1 MQELW
6 IPTFLFRKTFH
17 LSTRSVKLMKKIR
30 PFIAVALF
38 LAFMSLSSLAMAAAP
53 VQNSTNAYDIT
64 PTPPT
69 PTPTPPGEEGSAV
82 TNISQIFHHLVFPA
96 ETISEAL
103 ARIFDKAADK
113 EVRAMSEEVTR
124 WTQVIGEIVQ
134 APSQGDYS
142 KVAQSSLPVAA
153 ALAPALFLLRLAL
166 YHWGR
171 LLGDDDSGLRV
182 VGDWVTAGVPAVA
195 SGPFLDLIVRLGWWM
210 VGKVIGETAGL
221 AIEFVR
227 ATTATSVLLGLAN
240 LTFLG
245 ALISIGLSVGSLLAI
260 GGMLFA
266 FASANAVLFILAIL
280 APPLAVASV
289 LPQARWLR
297 SLWMKAVILIALLP
311 IVAGGVF
318 KAGMAAGTWLGQ
330 QGLLSAIIR
339 VIWLWGAT
347 GLLLSLAGILGKMT
361 ISTTADAF
369 GQMIKAVQQIASIGA
384 LAASG
389 VGAGGAVGAIGTGSS
404 SLAGTTA
411 VTSGLTSS
419 ATALGSGST
428 QITGGLT
435 GMEAAMSHLNVAQQ
449 LTQRAGTLDAMGL
462 HTPASYNR
470 SLAHG
475 HELAARQAEL
485 AERIQRFSGV
495 QTKSPDFG
503 FSPSVNSTVQSSFNG
518 STEDFQRGFQALSP
532 HIAEHGLDPNVLAAQ
547 YPEDTAHMVQAYLNH
562 SEEISGARDPLFHAS
577 ELGNASQVR
586 GMITFMP
593 INKKDEENNS

>member
-1 MQELW
+1 MLRKEL
-6 IPTFLFRKTFH
+6 PFT
-17 LSTRSVKLMKKIR
+17 TRPFKPMKRAR
-30 PFIAVALF
+30 PFIVLALF
-38 LAFMSLSSLAMAAAP
+38 LALMSLSSLAMAAVP
-53 VQNSTNAYDIT
+53 VQNPNLAYTIT
-64 PTPPT
+64 PTPTATAT
-69 PTPTPPGEEGSAV
+69 PTPTPPNGGGSTI

-103 ARIFDKAADK
+103 AGIFDKAADK
-113 EVRAMSEEVTR
+113 EVRAMSEEVAS
-124 WTQVIGEIVQ
+124 WTLVIGEIVQ

-142 KVAQSSLPVAA
+142 KVAQASLPVAA

-182 VGDWVTAGVPAVA
+182 VGDWVTAGVLAVV

-210 VGKVIGETAGL
+210 VGKVIGEAGGL
-221 AIEFVR
+221 AMNFVSS
-227 ATTATSVLLGLAN
+227 TTATSVVLGLAN
-240 LTFLG
+240 LSFLG
-245 ALISIGLSVGSLLAI
+245 GLISIGLSIGSLLAI

-266 FASANAVLFILAIL
+266 FASANAVLFILAVL
-280 APPLAVASV
+280 APPLAIASV
-289 LPQARWLR
+289 LPQASWLR

-318 KAGMAAGTWLGQ
+318 KAGLAASYLFDK

-369 GQMIKAVQQIASIGA
+369 GQMIKAVQQIVSIGA

-389 VGAGGAVGAIGTGSS
+389 VGAAGAGAVGAAGA
-404 SLAGTTA
+404 AGTA
-411 VTSGLTSS
+411 
-419 ATALGSGST
+419 
-428 QITGGLT
+428 GGLS
-435 GMEAAMSHLNVAQQ
+435 GGEAAMSHLNAAQQ
-449 LTQRAGTLDAMGL
+449 LTQRAGNMEAMGL
-462 HTPASYNR
+462 HAPAAYNR

-485 AERIQRFSGV
+485 GERMQRFDGAQPTSTS
-495 QTKSPDFG
+495 QDYG
-503 FSPSVNSTVQSSFNG
+503 FSQSVNSSIQSNFNG
-518 STEDFQRGFQALSP
+518 SPQEFQQGFQALSP
-532 HIAEHGLDPNVLAAQ
+532 HISQHGLDPNVLAAQ

-562 SEEISGARDPLFHAS
+562 SDEISQARDPLYRAS
-577 ELGNASQVR
+577 ELGNANQVQ
-586 GMITFMP
+586 GMITFMS
-593 INKKDEENNS
+593 INKKDEDNKT

>member
-1 MQELW
+1 
-6 IPTFLFRKTFH
+6 
-17 LSTRSVKLMKKIR
+17 MKKIR
-30 PFIAVALF
+30 PIILLF
-38 LAFMSLSSLAMAAAP
+38 LLIALMSLSSLAMAATP
-53 VQNSTNAYDIT
+53 VHASSAELLT
-64 PTPPT
+64 T
-69 PTPTPPGEEGSAV
+69 PTPTVTVTTTPIPPPDGGG
-82 TNISQIFHHLVFPA
+82 TTTTTLSQIFHHLVFPA

-103 ARIFDKAADK
+103 AGIFDKAADK
-113 EVRAMSEEVTR
+113 EVRAMSEEVAR

-182 VGDWVTAGVPAVA
+182 VGDWVTAGVLAIA

-210 VGKVIGETAGL
+210 VGKVIGETGL
-221 AIEFVR
+221 LAMNFVET
-227 ATTATSVLLGLAN
+227 TTATSVLLGLAN

-245 ALISIGLSVGSLLAI
+245 SLLNIGLSIGSLLAI

-266 FASANAVLFILAIL
+266 FASANAVLFILAVL
-280 APPLAVASV
+280 APPIAIASV
-289 LPQARWLR
+289 LPQAGWLR

-318 KAGMAAGTWLGQ
+318 KAGMAASTWMGQ
-330 QGLLSAIIR
+330 QGLLSAILR

-369 GQMIKAVQQIASIGA
+369 GGMIKAAQQIISIGA

-389 VGAGGAVGAIGTGSS
+389 VGAAGAGAVGAAGASAGATEAAASGGFTG
-404 SLAGTTA
+404 A
-411 VTSGLTSS
+411 
-419 ATALGSGST
+419 
-428 QITGGLT
+428 
-435 GMEAAMSHLNVAQQ
+435 EAAMSHLNAAGQ
-449 LTQRAGTLDAMGL
+449 LTQQAGNLDAMGL
-462 HTPASYNR
+462 HAPAAYNR

-485 AERIQRFSGV
+485 GERMQRFGGV
-495 QTKSPDFG
+495 VSASTPAPQDFG
-503 FSPSVNSTVQSSFNG
+503 FSSSVNSSIQSNFNG
-518 STEDFQRGFQALSP
+518 SPREFQQGFQTMSTD
-532 HIAEHGLDPNVLAAQ
+532 IAKHGMDPNAFAAQ
-547 YPEDTAHMVQAYLNH
+547 YPEETAHMTRAYLDH
-562 SEEISGARDPLFHAS
+562 PEEIITARDPLYRAS
-577 ELGNASQVR
+577 ELGNATRVKE
-586 GMITFMP
+586 ILTFMP
-593 INKKDEENNS
+593 NQKEEDNPT

>member
-1 MQELW
+1 
-6 IPTFLFRKTFH
+6 
-17 LSTRSVKLMKKIR
+17 MKRAR
-30 PFIAVALF
+30 PFIVLALF
-38 LAFMSLSSLAMAAAP
+38 LALISLSSLAMAAAP
-53 VQNSTNAYDIT
+53 AQASSPAYDIT
-64 PTPPT
+64 PTPPPT
-69 PTPTPPGEEGSAV
+69 PTPTPPDGGGSSTI
-82 TNISQIFHHLVFPA
+82 TNISQIFHRLVFPA

-103 ARIFDKAADK
+103 AGIFDKAADK
-113 EVRAMSEEVTR
+113 EVRAMSEEVAR

-182 VGDWVTAGVPAVA
+182 VGDWVTAGVLAVV

-210 VGKVIGETAGL
+210 VGKVIGETAVL
-221 AIEFVR
+221 AVSFVES
-227 ATTATSVLLGLAN
+227 TTATSVLLGLAN

-245 ALISIGLSVGSLLAI
+245 SLLSIGLSIGSLLAI

-266 FASANAVLFILAIL
+266 FASANAVLFILAVL
-280 APPLAVASV
+280 APPLAIASV
-289 LPQARWLR
+289 LPQATWLR
-297 SLWMKAVILIALLP
+297 SLWLKAVILIALLP
-311 IVAGGVF
+311 VVAGGIF
-318 KAGMAAGTWLGQ
+318 KAGMASSAWLGQ

-369 GQMIKAVQQIASIGA
+369 GQLVKAAQQIIAIGA

-389 VGAGGAVGAIGTGSS
+389 AGAGAAGVAGTGAVATET
-404 SLAGTTA
+404 GTTA
-411 VTSGLTSS
+411 SGL
-419 ATALGSGST
+419 SG
-428 QITGGLT
+428 G
-435 GMEAAMSHLNVAQQ
+435 EAAMNHLNAAQQ
-449 LTQRAGTLDAMGL
+449 LTQRAATFEAMGL
-462 HTPASYNR
+462 HAPASYNR

-485 AERIQRFSGV
+485 GERMQRFGGV
-495 QTKSPDFG
+495 RTESADFG
-503 FSPSVNSTVQSSFNG
+503 FSPSVNSAIQSNFNG

-532 HIAEHGLDPNVLAAQ
+532 HISQHGLDPNALAAQ
-547 YPEDTAHMVQAYLNH
+547 YPEDTARMVQAYLNH
-562 SEEISGARDPLFHAS
+562 SDEISQARDPLYRAS
-577 ELGNASQVR
+577 ELGKASRVQ

-593 INKKDEENNS
+593 IKDKDEDKKS

>member
-1 MQELW
+1 
-6 IPTFLFRKTFH
+6 
-17 LSTRSVKLMKKIR
+17 MKKVR
-30 PFIAVALF
+30 PFIVLALF
-38 LAFMSLSSLAMAAAP
+38 LALMSMSSLAMAGAP
-53 VQNSTNAYDIT
+53 AQNSNLAYDINPT
-64 PTPPT
+64 PTIT
-69 PTPTPPGEEGSAV
+69 PTPTPPDGSGSTI
-82 TNISQIFHHLVFPA
+82 TNMSQIFHHLVFPA

-103 ARIFDKAADK
+103 AGIFDKAADK
-113 EVRAMSEEVTR
+113 EVRAMSEEVAS
-124 WTQVIGEIVQ
+124 WTLVMGEIVQ

-142 KVAQSSLPVAA
+142 KVAQASLPVAA

-182 VGDWVTAGVPAVA
+182 VGDWVTAGVLAVV

-210 VGKVIGETAGL
+210 VGKVIGEAGGL
-221 AIEFVR
+221 AMNFVSS
-227 ATTATSVLLGLAN
+227 TTATSVVLGLAN

-245 ALISIGLSVGSLLAI
+245 GLISIGLSIGSLLAI

-266 FASANAVLFILAIL
+266 FASANAVLFILAVL
-280 APPLAVASV
+280 APPLAIASV
-289 LPQARWLR
+289 LPQAGWLR

-318 KAGMAAGTWLGQ
+318 KAGLAASYLFDK

-347 GLLLSLAGILGKMT
+347 GLLLSMAGILGKMT

-369 GQMIKAVQQIASIGA
+369 GQMIKAVQQIVSIGA

-389 VGAGGAVGAIGTGSS
+389 LGAAGAGAGAAGAAGTGAS
-404 SLAGTTA
+404 A
-411 VTSGLTSS
+411 SGAAAS
-419 ATALGSGST
+419 ANGLSG
-428 QITGGLT
+428 G
-435 GMEAAMSHLNVAQQ
+435 EAAMSHLHAAQQ

-462 HTPASYNR
+462 HAPAAYNR

-475 HELAARQAEL
+475 HELSARQAEL
-485 AERIQRFSGV
+485 GERMQRFGGV
-495 QTKSPDFG
+495 QSQSQLQDFG
-503 FSPSVNSTVQSSFNG
+503 FSTSVNTAIQSNFNG

-532 HIAEHGLDPNVLAAQ
+532 HISQHGLDPNALAAQ
-547 YPEDTAHMVQAYLNH
+547 YPEDTAQMVQAYLNH
-562 SEEISGARDPLFHAS
+562 SEEISQARDPLYRAS
-577 ELGNASQVR
+577 ELGKANQVQ

-593 INKKDEENNS
+593 INKKDEDDKT

>member
-1 MQELW
+1 
-6 IPTFLFRKTFH
+6 
-17 LSTRSVKLMKKIR
+17 MKKAR
-30 PFIAVALF
+30 PFIVLALF
-38 LAFMSLSSLAMAAAP
+38 LALMSLSSLAMAAAP
-53 VQNSTNAYDIT
+53 VQNPNLAYTIT
-64 PTPPT
+64 PTPTATAT
-69 PTPTPPGEEGSAV
+69 PTPTSPDGGGSTI

-103 ARIFDKAADK
+103 AGIFDKAADK
-113 EVRAMSEEVTR
+113 EVRAMSEEVAS
-124 WTQVIGEIVQ
+124 WTLVIGEIVQ

-182 VGDWVTAGVPAVA
+182 VGDWVTAGVLAVV

-210 VGKVIGETAGL
+210 VGKVIGEAGGL
-221 AIEFVR
+221 AMNFVSS
-227 ATTATSVLLGLAN
+227 TTATSVVLGLAN
-240 LTFLG
+240 LSFLG
-245 ALISIGLSVGSLLAI
+245 GLISIGLSIGSLLAI

-266 FASANAVLFILAIL
+266 FASANAVLFILAVL
-280 APPLAVASV
+280 APPLAIASV
-289 LPQARWLR
+289 LPQASWLR

-318 KAGMAAGTWLGQ
+318 KAGLAASYLFDK

-369 GQMIKAVQQIASIGA
+369 GQMIKAVQQIVSIGA

-389 VGAGGAVGAIGTGSS
+389 VGAAGAGAVGAAGAAGTGAGA
-404 SLAGTTA
+404 AGTAATA
-411 VTSGLTSS
+411 SGL
-419 ATALGSGST
+419 SGG
-428 QITGGLT
+428 Q
-435 GMEAAMSHLNVAQQ
+435 AAMSHLNAAQQ
-449 LTQRAGTLDAMGL
+449 LTQRAGNLDAMGL
-462 HTPASYNR
+462 HAPAAYNR

-475 HELAARQAEL
+475 QELAARQAEL
-485 AERIQRFSGV
+485 GERMQRFDGAQPTSTS
-495 QTKSPDFG
+495 QDYG
-503 FSPSVNSTVQSSFNG
+503 FSQSVNSSIQSNFNG
-518 STEDFQRGFQALSP
+518 SPQEFQSGFQALSP
-532 HIAEHGLDPNVLAAQ
+532 HISQHGLDPNVLAAQ

-562 SEEISGARDPLFHAS
+562 SDEISQARDPLYRAS
-577 ELGNASQVR
+577 ELGNANQVQ

-593 INKKDEENNS
+593 INKKDEDNKA